1 MKDSKM
7 KESANQKSYLICNLR
22 GFDNVTID
30 NNKEYIINNNIIKL
44 IKINDDLKN
53 IYVELQDGITYKEYH
68 KEINNYLYHICFNL
82 IVRTN
87 VSYNIPVYSINVI
100 CENSK
105 NIMCQDRLNMHDSI
119 EFKYNEDSTDLYNKI
134 INFKTSIDSNFMKY
148 ERIFK
153 TLHNPNNIAQ
163 FMSLYQFLME
173 LLQKNRPHISQ
184 KSVIDYLNDNK
195 DKYDFLYFKPTRRTD
210 KTFDEDCFTYIRN
223 EIGHSEQ
230 SNDINLYKQLG
241 SQITQR
247 LIKNLLIV
255 INDVI
260 IDA

>member
-1 MKDSKM
+1 MT
-7 KESANQKSYLICNLR
+7 L
-22 GFDNVTID
+22 
-30 NNKEYIINNNIIKL
+30 
-44 IKINDDLKN
+44 
-53 IYVELQDGITYKEYH
+53 
-68 KEINNYLYHICFNL
+68 EIWDC
-82 IVRTN
+82 
-87 VSYNIPVYSINVI
+87 
-100 CENSK
+100 
-105 NIMCQDRLNMHDSI
+105 
-119 EFKYNEDSTDLYNKI
+119 
-134 INFKTSIDSNFMKY
+134 
-148 ERIFK
+148 
-153 TLHNPNNIAQ
+153 
-163 FMSLYQFLME
+163 
-173 LLQKNRPHISQ
+173 
-184 KSVIDYLNDNK
+184 K